1 MSKREDKPD
10 RRDTERVIRE
20 LEAKIARLQRERSV
34 YSTKS
39 RLLAEELEFYRSRE
53 ERQDTTV
60 DKLLERQHELNV
72 MLNRSHMML
81 ARAQDAASSLSLEF
95 NELARALPEPG
106 QSTAEMKPEEI
117 EERVSRINDLFKQT
131 GKLSE
136 EIAET
141 LDETSGLGTRKKKHT
156 RQTEASET
164 ETAAAPE
171 QETSK
176 HGLFAFAS
184 HHTDSAAA
192 APAAPTPAESAAAP
206 AADPPAEPVVAEP
219 AAVEAAAEPEP
230 VLVAEDSVQEAET
243 IEAITPPEP
252 EPPAAV
258 EIQPAEI
265 VEAEPVA
272 ESLQTAAEPLDEVET
287 VEAVV
292 AEAEPLVEAVQEPI
306 IEAMTAST
314 VAPEEPAQP
323 EANEPPLT
331 AEYTEEEEE
340 DFDEPFTLEAG
351 EFEIDPTGA
360 EFAFDSE
367 VATADASEDELED
380 SEEAEDIPKE
390 DGRDEADTV
399 SADGEVPGPRPET
412 GEPVSEAEEYLDALV
427 AAQEAA
433 DADAAS
439 RRGVLG
445 RIRSAFRR

>member
-106 QSTAEMKPEEI
+106 QSTAEMKPEKI

-164 ETAAAPE
+164 ETAAASE

-192 APAAPTPAESAAAP
+192 APAAPTAAESAAAP

-230 VLVAEDSVQEAET
+230 VLVAEDSIQEAET
-243 IEAITPPEP
+243 IEAVTPPEP

-265 VEAEPVA
+265 AEAEPVA
-272 ESLQTAAEPLDEVET
+272 ESLQAATEPGDEVET

-292 AEAEPLVEAVQEPI
+292 AEAEPLVEAVREPI
-306 IEAMTAST
+306 IEAMTAPA
-314 VAPEEPAQP
+314 VVPEDPAQP
-323 EANEPPLT
+323 EAYEPPPT
-331 AEYTEEEEE
+331 ADHTV
-340 DFDEPFTLEAG
+340 DDCAHPLTLEAG

-360 EFAFDSE
+360 EFAFDCE
-367 VATADASEDELED
+367 AATADTSEDELED
-380 SEEAEDIPKE
+380 SEEAEDIPEE